1 MKWTGLN
8 ELRESYLSFFE
19 SKGHLRL
26 DSFPLVPHDDNSLL
40 LINSGMAPMKK
51 WFLGQEVPPR
61 KRVTTCQKCIRTPD
75 IENVG
80 KTARH
85 GTFFEMLGNFSF
97 GDYFKHEATAWAFE
111 YLNKVLE
118 IPQELLYMSVYE
130 EDDEA
135 VDIWV
140 KEVGI
145 DPSHIVR
152 LGRED
157 NFWEIGSGP
166 CGPCSE
172 IYFDRGE
179 KYGCGKDT
187 CAPGCDCDRYI
198 EIWNNVFTQFDS
210 DGNGTYTRMEHPNI
224 DTGMG
229 LERLAVI
236 MQGVDNLFEVDTI
249 QSVIRKVEELANI
262 SYKSNEKQDVSIR
275 VICDHIRSTV
285 FMIGDGIV
293 PSNEGRG
300 YVLRRLLRR
309 AARHGRML
317 GIEGSFLT
325 AVSDVVIEAN
335 LQAYPE
341 LNANRDYINRVI
353 DEEEKR
359 FAKTIDAGMN
369 MLSTLIENLSTI
381 AVKGGNILS
390 GADIFKLNDTFGFPL
405 DLTKEIA
412 EENGIE
418 IDEAGFMELLE
429 EQRTRARQARA
440 KMDNAGWVNDLF
452 EDLGTDGTTFIGYTN
467 LTAESKIIA
476 LAHENERQTAV
487 SVDDIEKE
495 NVLVVLETT
504 PFYAEG
510 GGQVGDMG
518 RISGE
523 GFKLKVNG
531 CAKTPRGFYV
541 HICTL
546 EEGLV
551 KEGVTAMATVNSNV
565 RAATARNHTSA
576 HLLHEAL
583 KRVLGSHVH
592 QSGSYVDAQRMRF
605 DFTHFSGVTAEELE
619 RVENIVNDAIFDTL
633 NVTATEMAINEAK
646 EKGAVALFGEK
657 YGEQVRVLEI
667 SSFSS
672 ELCGGTHVTNTAQ
685 IGAFK
690 ILSEV
695 SVAAGIRRIEGTT
708 GYGVLNL
715 LKEKEAVLQEVASV
729 LKVNNTS
736 ELPIRATT
744 LMQDL
749 KANEKEIA
757 TLRGQAAKGN
767 VFAILENGKEQNG
780 LKLFTAKLSEIDTE
794 ELRQICF
801 EIRDMAP
808 EAVIVLCSASS
819 EKATFAAAC
828 GTVAIEK
835 GIQAGTVVKEVAS
848 VTGGSGG
855 GKPDLA
861 MAGAKDLSK
870 IDDALAALPEIVQNI
885 CAK

>member
-19 SKGHLRL
+19 SKDHLRL
-26 DSFPLVPHDDNSLL
+26 GSFPLVPQDDNSLL

-51 WFLGQEVPPR
+51 WFLGQEIPPR

-97 GDYFKHEATAWAFE
+97 GDYFKHEATAWAYEFLHE
-111 YLNKVLE
+111 TLE
-118 IPQELLYMSVYE
+118 IPKDLLYMSVYE

-187 CAPGCDCDRYI
+187 CAPGCDCDRFI
-198 EIWNNVFTQFDS
+198 EIWNLVFTQFDS
-210 DGNGTYTRMEHPNI
+210 DGKGTYTKMEHPNI

-249 QSVIRKVEELANI
+249 QSIIHKVEEMANI
-262 SYKSNEKQDVSIR
+262 TYKENDKNDVSIR

-285 FMIGDGIV
+285 FMVGDGVI

-317 GIEGSFLT
+317 GIEGGFLST
-325 AVSDVVIEAN
+325 LCDTVIDAN

-341 LNANRDYINRVI
+341 LNENRDYIKKTI
-353 DEEEKR
+353 EEEEKR
-359 FAKTIDAGMN
+359 FAKTIDAGMG
-369 MLSTLIENLSTI
+369 MLTELMEKIENVSI
-381 AVKGGNILS
+381 KAERRLS
-390 GADIFKLNDTFGFPL
+390 GLDVFKLNDTFGFPL

-412 EENGIE
+412 AENGIE
-418 IDEAGFMELLE
+418 VDEEGFMKLLE
-429 EQRTRARQARA
+429 EQRNRARAARA
-440 KMDNAGWVNDLF
+440 KLDNAGWVNDLF
-452 EDLGTDGTTFIGYTN
+452 ENLGTTGTEFVGYES
-467 LTAESKIIA
+467 LIAEGSILAIA
-476 LAHENERQTAV
+476 YDEELQDAV
-487 SVDDIEKE
+487 ALDEGEKE
-495 NVLVVLETT
+495 NILVVLDKT
-504 PFYAEG
+504 PFYAES

-518 RISGE
+518 RITGE
-523 GFKLKVNG
+523 GFSLLVNG
-531 CAKTPRGFYV
+531 CTKTPRGYYV
-541 HICTL
+541 HNCTL
-546 EEGLV
+546 EKGIV
-551 KEGVTAMATVNSNV
+551 KKDAKVMATVNSNV
-565 RAATARNHTSA
+565 RNATARNHTAA

-583 KRVLGSHVH
+583 KRVLGNHVH
-592 QSGSYVDAQRMRF
+592 QAGSYVDAQRVRF
-605 DFTHFSGVTAEELE
+605 DFNHLTAVTPEEIARIE
-619 RVENIVNDAIFDTL
+619 DIVNDAIFDNL
-633 NVTATEMAINEAK
+633 DVTVREMSLEEAK
-646 EKGAVALFGEK
+646 GKGAVALFGEK
-657 YGEQVRVLEI
+657 YGDTVRVI
-667 SSFSS
+667 DVSSFST

-690 ILSEV
+690 ILSEA

-708 GYGVLNL
+708 GYGVLKL
-715 LKEKEAVLQEVASV
+715 LDDRTSLLQETADI
-729 LKVNNTS
+729 LKVNNIT

-744 LMQDL
+744 LTQEI
-749 KANEKEIA
+749 KAKEKEVA
-757 TLRGQAAKGN
+757 HLRAEAAKAGVN
-767 VFAILENGKEQNG
+767 TLLENGREVEG
-780 LKLFTAKLSEIDTE
+780 LLLSTANLGEIGTEDMRQMCFT
-794 ELRQICF
+794 
-801 EIRDMAP
+801 IRDRQP
-808 EAVIVLCSASS
+808 KAVAVLCGTH
-819 EKATFAAAC
+819 EGKATFAVAC
-828 GTVAIEK
+828 GAQAIER
-835 GIQAGTVVKEVAS
+835 GIKAGTIAKEVAA

-855 GKPDLA
+855 GKPDIA
-861 MAGAKDLSK
+861 MAGAKDNSK
-870 IDDALAALPEIVQNI
+870 IDEALASLESIVKNNLQ
-885 CAK
+885 

>member
-19 SKGHLRL
+19 SKEHLRL
-26 DSFPLVPHDDNSLL
+26 GSFSLMPKDDNSLL

-51 WFLGQEVPPR
+51 WFLGQEIPPR

-111 YLNKVLE
+111 FLNKVLE
-118 IPQELLYMSVYE
+118 IPAELLYMSVYE

-187 CAPGCDCDRYI
+187 CAPGCDCDRFI
-198 EIWNNVFTQFDS
+198 EIWNLVFTQFDS
-210 DGNGTYTRMEHPNI
+210 DGNGNYERMEFPNI

-229 LERLAVI
+229 LERLAVV
-236 MQGVDNLFEVDTI
+236 MQDVDNLFEVDTI
-249 QSVIRKVEELANI
+249 QSVIRKVEELAGI
-262 SYKSNEKQDVSIR
+262 TYKEDNNKDVSIR

-285 FMIGDGIV
+285 FMVGDGII

-317 GIEGSFLT
+317 GIKDGFLT
-325 AVSDVVIEAN
+325 EVSDIVIDTN
-335 LQAYPE
+335 IDSYPE
-341 LNANRDYINRVI
+341 LNANRDYIKRVI
-353 DEEEKR
+353 EEEEKR
-359 FAKTIDAGMN
+359 FAKTIDSGIN
-369 MLSTLIENLSTI
+369 MLNTLIDKLTVATAIKSR
-381 AVKGGNILS
+381 ILS
-390 GADIFKLNDTFGFPL
+390 GVDVFKLNDTFGFPF

-412 EENGIE
+412 AENGIE
-418 IDEAGFMELLE
+418 VDEEGFMQLLE
-429 EQRTRARQARA
+429 EQRTRAREARA

-452 EDLGTDGTTFIGYTN
+452 EDLGTVGTTFIGYDK
-467 LTAESKIIA
+467 LTAESRILA
-476 LAHENERQTAV
+476 LAYEEEKQTAI
-487 SVDDIEKE
+487 SVDSEEKE
-495 NVLVVLETT
+495 GVLVVLETT
-504 PFYAEG
+504 PFYAES

-523 GFKLKVNG
+523 GFKLKVDG
-531 CAKTPRGFYV
+531 CTKTPRGYYV

-546 EEGLV
+546 EEGTV
-551 KEGVTAMATVNSNV
+551 KEGAMVMATVNSNV
-565 RAATARNHTSA
+565 RNATARNHTSA

-583 KRVLGSHVH
+583 KRVLGTHVH
-592 QSGSYVDAQRMRF
+592 QAGSYVDAQRVRF
-605 DFTHFSGVTAEELE
+605 DFNHFSAMSEEELKK
-619 RVENIVNDAIFDTL
+619 VEEIVNDAIFDALDVKTEEM
-633 NVTATEMAINEAK
+633 NVEVAK

-657 YGEQVRVLEI
+657 YGETVRVVEV
-667 SSFSS
+667 SSYSS

-685 IGAFK
+685 LGAFK
-690 ILSEV
+690 ILSES

-708 GYGVLNL
+708 GYGVLKL
-715 LKEKEAVLQEVASV
+715 LDEKVELLEETASI
-729 LKVNNTS
+729 LKVNNIT
-736 ELPIRATT
+736 ELPLRATT
-744 LMQDL
+744 LMQDI
-749 KANEKEIA
+749 KASEKEIA
-757 TLRGQAAKGN
+757 DLRSQAAKGSVN
-767 VFAILENGKEQNG
+767 TILENGMEQNG
-780 LKLFTAKLSEIDTE
+780 LMLFTENLGDIEVED
-794 ELRQICF
+794 LRQICF
-801 EIRDMAP
+801 AVRDKVP
-808 EAVIVLCSASS
+808 EAVIVLCAQNP
-819 EKATFAAAC
+819 EKATFVAAC
-828 GTVAIEK
+828 GPVAIEK
-835 GIQAGTVVKEVAS
+835 GIQAGKVVKEVAA

-861 MAGAKDLSK
+861 MAGAKDISK
-870 IDDALAALPEIVQNI
+870 TEAALAALPEIVK
-885 CAK
+885 AM